1 MPKAH
6 ALNMETVFV
15 NGHPKPLDKT
25 RLANVV
31 FENMHKAGGYQ
42 AGIETAYVEGHP
54 KPLVKTRLTN
64 FVFENLHEAGGAGR
78 RGVYEGGARGDTTRI
93 RTPAAPTSRTPWRE
107 KDAGARRQ
115 R

>member
-15 NGHPKPLDKT
+15 NRHPKPLDKT
-25 RLANVV
+25 RLANFV

-54 KPLVKTRLTN
+54 KPLVKTRLAN
-64 FVFENLHEAGGAGR
+64 FVFENLHEAGGAGH
-78 RGVYEGGARGDTTRI
+78 
-93 RTPAAPTSRTPWRE
+93 
-107 KDAGARRQ
+107 
-115 R
+115 